1 MFFSFLS
8 CFNLDL
14 VIFAFFLFP
23 GCHWSTRVPN
33 WSPVATSSKPFRL
46 SSSTGLAW
54 LSRSR
59 LALFSSQKFD
69 VFKAGF
75 KTTPAQVTRTKLTR
89 QNSSAFLQ
97 HSGQNGIILSC
108 MYFHF
113 RSMRISFISKVTRV
127 YRATDSR
134 ERYKFMFHRFGCV
147 SWILSRSTG
156 LKFPYEQT
164 TNSRSSNQ
172 PGYLAHMKR
181 LLAAANAVG
190 PCLGSGPFPAAVR
203 ERSLRLKCLGRQID
217 RQLRE
222 VKRIMGRKWGPTK
235 SGSISVSGQLHAH
248 LPLP

>member
-1 MFFSFLS
+1 
-8 CFNLDL
+8 
-14 VIFAFFLFP
+14 
-23 GCHWSTRVPN
+23 
-33 WSPVATSSKPFRL
+33 
-46 SSSTGLAW
+46 
-54 LSRSR
+54 
-59 LALFSSQKFD
+59 
-69 VFKAGF
+69 
-75 KTTPAQVTRTKLTR
+75 
-89 QNSSAFLQ
+89 
-97 HSGQNGIILSC
+97 

-113 RSMRISFISKVTRV
+113 RSIRISFISKVTRV

-134 ERYKFMFHRFGCV
+134 ERYKFVFHRFGCV

-181 LLAAANAVG
+181 LLAAANVVG
-190 PCLGSGPFPAAVR
+190 SCLGSGPFPAAVR